1 MNQLT
6 AVAPARDGR
15 FVRALEWTELTKSC
29 KHDAVVAYLKS
40 ATNQTART
48 S

>member
-1 MNQLT
+1 MSQLT
-6 AVAPARDGR
+6 ALAPARDGR
-15 FVRALEWTELTKSC
+15 SVRPLEWTELTKSC

-40 ATNQTART
+40 ATDQTTRT